1 MHANDYQV
9 QRRVRNAFVRTS
21 GRAEQMAAAQM
32 CYCRFKAVRVIVS
45 PALEELGE
53 MFLNTSLPGV
63 DAPCP
68 GLVLIQTGCRN
79 KGSAAQH
86 LAATV
91 LLFTKARLGSLLIL

>member
-32 CYCRFKAVRVIVS
+32 CSCRFKAVRVIVS

-53 MFLNTSLPGV
+53 TF
-63 DAPCP
+63 
-68 GLVLIQTGCRN
+68 
-79 KGSAAQH
+79 
-86 LAATV
+86 
-91 LLFTKARLGSLLIL
+91 